1 MGQFSFLMPIFSFNL
16 KKYIPQPSPEISE
29 KRAIQLNFT
38 AVILGDAEVLMI
50 RSNFRFLSLRLRNFS
65 ISLELGLS

>member
-1 MGQFSFLMPIFSFNL
+1 MIFTRGLL
-16 KKYIPQPSPEISE
+16 KKYPPQSSAGISE
-29 KRAIQLNFT
+29 KWAIQLYFA
-38 AVILGDAEVLMI
+38 AVILGDAQVLMI

>member
-1 MGQFSFLMPIFSFNL
+1 MPIFSFNL
-16 KKYIPQPSPEISE
+16 KKYIPQPSPRISE

-38 AVILGDAEVLMI
+38 AVIRGNAEVLMI

>member
-16 KKYIPQPSPEISE
+16 KKYISQPSPEISE

-38 AVILGDAEVLMI
+38 AVILGDAKVLMI
-50 RSNFRFLSLRLRNFS
+50 RSNFRFLSWQLRNFS
-65 ISLELGLS
+65 INL